1 MDLHGKIALVTGGAT
16 RVGRAIALALARAGA
31 DVALHYGHSVDAARE
46 TADEISSLG
55 RRVELLR
62 ADLAEP
68 AEIEALFAKVGQ
80 LFGRLDVLVNNAS
93 LYEPTPI
100 ETLTA
105 ESWDRQMAV
114 NARAPALCVR
124 HALGLMPSGSAI
136 VNITD
141 THAETGR
148 STFIAYSASKGALL
162 TLTKTLAR
170 ALAARNIR
178 VNAVGPGVVAWEDE
192 TDEAVKAKVLAH
204 VPMKRPG
211 SPEDIAAAVVFLAQS
226 DYVTAQILRVDG
238 GWRTS

>member
-1 MDLHGKIALVTGGAT
+1 M
-16 RVGRAIALALARAGA
+16 
-31 DVALHYGHSVDAARE
+31 
-46 TADEISSLG
+46 
-55 RRVELLR
+55 
-62 ADLAEP
+62 
-68 AEIEALFAKVGQ
+68 
-80 LFGRLDVLVNNAS
+80 LVNNAS

-178 VNAVGPGVVAWEDE
+178 VNAVGPGVAAWPP
-192 TDEAVKAKVLAH
+192 TATEAVKAKVLAQ
-204 VPMKRPG
+204 VPLGRAG
-211 SPEDIAAAVVFLAQS
+211 RPEDIAAAVVFLAS
-226 DYVTAQILRVDG
+226 HDYITGQHLRVDG
-238 GWRTS
+238 GWHMT